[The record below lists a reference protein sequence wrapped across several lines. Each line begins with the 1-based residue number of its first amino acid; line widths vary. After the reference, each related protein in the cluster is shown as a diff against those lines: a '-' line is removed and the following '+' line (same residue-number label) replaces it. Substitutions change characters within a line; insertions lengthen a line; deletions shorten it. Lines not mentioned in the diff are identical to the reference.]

1 MVLILA
7 MSGTNSGK
15 GGTNRGN
22 AMDGTN
28 KGQDMGL
35 TKGRIPSAG
44 SSDF

>member
-1 MVLILA
+1 MAWEGLT
-7 MSGTNSGK
+7 G
-15 GGTNRGN
+15 